1 MRTAGEKGTAHLR
14 TLCHSDAANKRKPGL
29 RPWLLFVMGS
39 LRPVLS
45 SGCPHPIGSG
55 PASIHNILCLTKKTA
70 AFFTKFSLRLPL
82 SPVESCAIMSLISEI
97 CEEKSPMITDSLKL
111 SQNDVRKL
119 LSAASPDAALLY
131 IYLQCGNRQ
140 EDAEADLHL
149 NASRL
154 SCAGATLRQLGL
166 APEDRPCRIAPGE
179 RPSYSERDVLEAM
192 DTDASF
198 RSLYGEVQRLL
209 GRSLNTEELKILL
222 GFVRYL
228 GLPSDVIS
236 VLVCYCKD
244 RARQRGSLRN
254 PSLRTIEKEA
264 YAWAE
269 RGIDTVEEAA
279 AFIQAQN
286 VRNSRLHRLMNILQI
301 HGRSLTAAEERYAQ
315 SWLDMGADEEMISMA
330 YERTCLNTGG
340 LNWAYMNKILQR
352 WNEQGFRTAEEVRSG
367 DRKVSVP
374 KGASGQL
381 GEAELEAIQ
390 RVLREG

>member
-1 MRTAGEKGTAHLR
+1 
-14 TLCHSDAANKRKPGL
+14 
-29 RPWLLFVMGS
+29 
-39 LRPVLS
+39 
-45 SGCPHPIGSG
+45 
-55 PASIHNILCLTKKTA
+55 
-70 AFFTKFSLRLPL
+70 
-82 SPVESCAIMSLISEI
+82 
-97 CEEKSPMITDSLKL
+97 MITESLKL

-131 IYLQCGNRQ
+131 IYLKSGNRPQ
-140 EDAEADLHL
+140 DAETDLNL
-149 NASRL
+149 NSSRL

-166 APEDRPCRIAPGE
+166 IADERPSQIAPGE
-179 RPSYSERDVLEAM
+179 RPSYSEKDVLTAM
-192 DTDASF
+192 DTDSSF

-222 GFVRYL
+222 RFVRYL
-228 GLPSDVIS
+228 GLPADVIS

-269 RGIDTVEEAA
+269 QGIDTVEEAA

-315 SWLDMGADEEMISMA
+315 SWLDMGMEEELISMA

-352 WNEQGFRTAEEVRSG
+352 WNEQGFRTAEEVRNG
-367 DRKVSVP
+367 DRKNSVP
-374 KGASGQL
+374 SGASGQL
-381 GEAELEAIQ
+381 GQAELEAIQ